1 MVAGILIAIIILAV
15 ASALGRNPKCPNC
28 GCYLEGPFEDWRDGV
43 WTTIYCCPRCR
54 KEWF

>member
-1 MVAGILIAIIILAV
+1 MVAGILIAIIILAA
-15 ASALGRNPKCPNC
+15 ASALGRNPKCPDC
-28 GCYLEGPFEDWRDGV
+28 GCCLEGPFEDWRDGV